1 MGTVKSVE
9 YRLLVGL
16 LALFSGLAITSP
28 ARAQTPTLDGVQIV
42 GEPVVG
48 TPVTAVIS
56 GSVDPASVTFKWCY
70 AGEQPGKC
78 ASGRPLGSGPAY
90 VPVVADIGSRLMV
103 AATATIDTFDIEVK
117 SAPTGPVVAPPPAPD
132 PSPDPTPTAT
142 PPPDPTPTATP
153 PPDPTPTPSPSPSPT
168 PSQSP
173 EADVPAPTFASAGV
187 SAVFAAPDPGAVLVP
202 RPQAPRFLRPFPV
215 VRIRGYVAPRGARV
229 TLLKV
234 AAPSRVT
241 VLLRCEG
248 RGCPVTRRRSRTP
261 GRIRALERFLP
272 AGTRITIRVIR
283 PGYIGKYVRIRIRA
297 GGPPSRRD
305 ACLMPGSTRAVTCP
319 RA

>member
-1 MGTVKSVE
+1 VKSVA

-28 ARAQTPTLDGVQIV
+28 AQGQTGTLDGVQIV

-56 GSVDPASVTFKWCY
+56 GSVNPASVTFKWCY

-78 ASGRPLGSGPAY
+78 ASGRPLGFGAAY
-90 VPVVADIGSRLMV
+90 VPVAVDVGSRLMV

-117 SAPTGPVVAPPPAPD
+117 SLPTAAVITPPLAPD
-132 PSPDPTPTAT
+132 PSPDPTAT
-142 PPPDPTPTATP
+142 PTPD
-153 PPDPTPTPSPSPSPT
+153 PTPSPSPTPT
-168 PSQSP
+168 STQ
-173 EADVPAPTFASAGV
+173 EAAVPAPTFASAGISPV
-187 SAVFAAPDPGAVLVP
+187 LTAPDSGAVQVAGP
-202 RPQAPRFLRPFPV
+202 AAPRFLRPFPV
-215 VRIRGYVAPRGARV
+215 VRIRGYVAARGARV
-229 TLLKV
+229 TLLRV

-248 RGCPVTRRRSRTP
+248 RGCPVARRRARLP

-283 PGYIGKYVRIRIRA
+283 PGYVGKYVRIRIRA

-319 RA
+319 PA

>member
-9 YRLLVGL
+9 YCLLVGL

-28 ARAQTPTLDGVQIV
+28 ARAQTATLDGVQIV

-70 AGEQPGKC
+70 AREQPGKC
-78 ASGRPLGSGPAY
+78 EGGPALGIEAVY
-90 VPVVADIGSRLMV
+90 MPVAADLGSRLMV
-103 AATATIDTFDIEVK
+103 VATATIDTFDIEVK
-117 SAPTGPVVAPPPAPD
+117 SAPTAPVVAPPPAPD

-142 PPPDPTPTATP
+142 PPPDPTPT
-153 PPDPTPTPSPSPSPT
+153 PSPSPSPS

-187 SAVFAAPDPGAVLVP
+187 SPVFTAPDPGAVLVAG
-202 RPQAPRFLRPFPV
+202 PQAPRFLRPFPV

>member
-1 MGTVKSVE
+1 MEIVRGVE
-9 YRLLVGL
+9 YRLVVGL
-16 LALFSGLAITSP
+16 FALLAGLAITSP

-48 TPVTAVIS
+48 TAVTAVIS
-56 GSVDPASVTFKWCY
+56 GSVDPASVTFKWCH
-70 AGEQPGKC
+70 AGDQPGKC
-78 ASGRPLGSGPAY
+78 AGGRPAGFGPAY
-90 VPVVADIGSRLMV
+90 VPVEADVGSRLMV
-103 AATATIDTFDIEVK
+103 AAAATIESFDIEVK
-117 SAPTGPVVAPPPAPD
+117 SSPTAPVIAPPPAPD
-132 PSPDPTPTAT
+132 PSPDPTPPAT
-142 PPPDPTPTATP
+142 PT
-153 PPDPTPTPSPSPSPT
+153 PDPTPTPSPSST
-168 PSQSP
+168 P
-173 EADVPAPTFASAGV
+173 EAAVPAPTFASAGV
-187 SAVFAAPDPGAVLVP
+187 NPVTADPDPVPVLVAGPARP
-202 RPQAPRFLRPFPV
+202 RYLRPFPV
-215 VRIRGYVAPRGARV
+215 VRIRGYVAARGARV

-234 AAPSRVT
+234 AAPSGVT

-248 RGCPVTRRRSRTP
+248 RACPLARRRSRTP

-319 RA
+319 PA